1 MQREVQHKTQ
11 HKTQHKVQRKVQHNA
26 QREVQHKKHSRPQL
40 DILKLQNFVLN
51 KRNIEAI
58 LKHTSKVDEKTV
70 IKQPIKRVTKNMKG
84 DLFFKPKFTDALFW
98 CYYIINYGLPE
109 YEMVRG
115 DGFIDSMAEKIKL
128 VENVRENKILLKK
141 NKWKCSIIEN
151 DLANEKRI
159 TLNTFLCICAI
170 KKHNIIYINDRT
182 LFKQFI
188 FADDCGDKGESMGS
202 MGSSDSTD
210 APTTNVLNIIKKTDD
225 GYSLFIG
232 SSLEKQNKYDI
243 YRETHWHIN
252 SVNAPLGRI
261 SSYKIKDLRDICI
274 RLNISIVSTDGKGKM
289 SLRKADLYKLIRE
302 YL

>member
-11 HKTQHKVQRKVQHNA
+11 HKVQHKTQY
-26 QREVQHKKHSRPQL
+26 KKHSRPQL

-141 NKWKCSIIEN
+141 IVEGLRIIS
-151 DLANEKRI
+151 
-159 TLNTFLCICAI
+159 F
-170 KKHNIIYINDRT
+170 
-182 LFKQFI
+182 
-188 FADDCGDKGESMGS
+188 
-202 MGSSDSTD
+202 
-210 APTTNVLNIIKKTDD
+210 
-225 GYSLFIG
+225 
-232 SSLEKQNKYDI
+232 DI
-243 YRETHWHIN
+243 PQ
-252 SVNAPLGRI
+252 S
-261 SSYKIKDLRDICI
+261 
-274 RLNISIVSTDGKGKM
+274 
-289 SLRKADLYKLIRE
+289 
-302 YL
+302 